1 MLRFAEYKRGSA
13 FDVHYM
19 AWDSFKAA
27 ILDPDSHSDEWSRLS
42 QLDCIIGGVDYSID
56 IHHP

>member
-13 FDVHYM
+13 FDVRYM
-19 AWDSFKAA
+19 AWDSSKAA
-27 ILDPDSHSDEWSRLS
+27 VLDRHSHRDEWSRLS
-42 QLDCIIGGVDYSID
+42 QLDCIIRGVDYSID